1 MKWNRNYDE
10 LANLGNSKY
19 DVFVY
24 TGGRSSLKT
33 GHSIRGILLEC
44 LREKKR
50 VCFFRETKDS
60 IRESCKAE
68 LESIINQDFKDRGF
82 VIGAETIE
90 NTETGS
96 YIFFKGLRDVNE
108 NSVQGL
114 KGLATSTDIFY
125 IDEAQ
130 AVSER
135 VWNVLIDTL
144 KKAGSKLI
152 VNYNRTT
159 GRLPVE
165 SCLFIDYKNKTA
177 PKNTYF
183 TEVNYV
189 DIQNKTDFLSPQILN
204 RIETLR
210 SERPKQYEKEYLNA
224 IVDDDSQ
231 PFANVEI
238 VNYFDRTGCD
248 AWLDPSSKGRDY
260 TAFCLVKRNFANM
273 VALGFMFK
281 KSWDECIEEM
291 AKICEIYKV
300 NRIIAETNGVGNI
313 IIKLLS
319 DLGAN
324 VVGFNTTL
332 EKTKKILALAVYK
345 DSIKL
350 SNSTSIYREE
360 NRLFIDNCVNWTI
373 NSKNDDGIDSFASY
387 MNYKG
392 LTYIK

>member
-1 MKWNRNYDE
+1 MLWNEQYNE
-10 LANLGNSKY
+10 ILNLGSSKY
-19 DVFVY
+19 DIIAY

-33 GHSIRGILLEC
+33 GHSIRAVLLEC
-44 LREKKR
+44 VRRKIR

-60 IRESCKAE
+60 IKESCKAE
-68 LESIINQDFKDRGF
+68 LESVINTDFRNKGF
-82 VIGAETIE
+82 MIGAETIE

-96 YIFFKGLRDVNE
+96 YIFFKGLRDVND
-108 NSVQGL
+108 NSVQSL

-165 SCLFIDYKNKTA
+165 SCLFIDYKSKTA

-183 TEVNYV
+183 KEVNYI
-189 DIQNKTDFLSPQILN
+189 DIENKTDFLSPQILN
-204 RIETLR
+204 RIETLK
-210 SERPKQYEKEYLNA
+210 SERPKQYEREYLN
-224 IVDDDSQ
+224 IVTDDERQ

-238 VNYFDRTGCD
+238 VNYFDRSGCE

-260 TAFCLVKRNFANM
+260 TALCLCKRNFTNM
-273 VALGFMFK
+273 IAVGFMFK
-281 KSWDECIEEM
+281 NSWDERVEDI
-291 AKICEIYKV
+291 ARICEAYNV
-300 NRIIAETNGVGNI
+300 NKIIAETNGVGNI
-313 IIKLLS
+313 TIKLLS

-324 VVGFNTTL
+324 TVGFNTTL
-332 EKTKKILALAVYK
+332 EKTKKIMALAVYR
-345 DSIKL
+345 DSVKL
-350 SNSTSIYREE
+350 SAATDIYKEE
-360 NRLFIDNCVNWTI
+360 NKLFIDNCVNWTI
-373 NSKNDDGIDSFASY
+373 NSKNDDGIDSLASY

-392 LTYIK
+392 LTYI

>member
-1 MKWNRNYDE
+1 MKWNKQYNE
-10 LANLGNSKY
+10 LLNLGNSKY
-19 DVFVY
+19 DILVY

-33 GHSIRGILLEC
+33 GHSIRAILMEC
-44 LREKKR
+44 LRSKKR

-68 LESIINQDFKDRGF
+68 LESIINQDFQHRGF
-82 VIGAETIE
+82 VIGVETIR
-90 NTETGS
+90 NTITDS
-96 YIFFKGLRDVNE
+96 YIFFKGLRDMNE
-108 NSVQGL
+108 NSVQSL

-144 KKAGSKLI
+144 KKANSKLI
-152 VNYNRTT
+152 VNYNRIT

-165 SCLFIDYKNKTA
+165 NCLFINYRNKTA
-177 PKNTYF
+177 PGNTLF
-183 TEVNYV
+183 KEINYI

-204 RIETLR
+204 RIETLKN
-210 SERPKQYEKEYLNA
+210 ERPKQYEKEYLHK

-238 VNYFDRTGCD
+238 VNYFEKTGCD

-260 TAFCLVKRNFANM
+260 TAFCLCKRNFTNM
-273 VALGFMFK
+273 IALGFMFK
-281 KSWDECIEEM
+281 KSWDECVD
-291 AKICEIYKV
+291 EIAEISNLYNV

-319 DLGAN
+319 DLGAS
-324 VVGFNTTL
+324 VRGYNTTL
-332 EKTKKILALAVYK
+332 EKTKKILALAVYR
-345 DSIKL
+345 DSVKL
-350 SNSTSIYREE
+350 SNATDIYTEE
-360 NRLFIDNCVNWTI
+360 NRIFVDNCVNWTI
-373 NSKNDDGIDSFASY
+373 NTRECDDGIDSFASY
-387 MNYKG
+387 MYYMG
-392 LTYIK
+392 LTYV